1 MEALQLHHPLR
12 LLCYYPPVRH
22 HASMINWNDPLFVW
36 TVVGT
41 IAAVLGTTLG
51 VYVLWVTW
59 GARKAARAAQS
70 SARKRSLI
78 EELEGASQ
86 KSNQLG
92 DLLHHQQWFA
102 VQMRIQEI
110 SSACIQILSR
120 WPDGLSEEKRDDLV
134 TAAQLARSIAARVS
148 ATGFD
153 GLSERA
159 RLVGV
164 QLRLSDRISS
174 ALGEARKTDERT
186 PIQP

>member
-1 MEALQLHHPLR
+1 
-12 LLCYYPPVRH
+12 
-22 HASMINWNDPLFVW
+22 MINWHDPLFVW

-41 IAAVLGTTLG
+41 VAAVAGTILG

-59 GARKAARAAQS
+59 GARKAARAAQA
-70 SARKRSLI
+70 SARKRSLV
-78 EELEGASQ
+78 EELESANQ

-102 VQMRIQEI
+102 VHMRIQEI
-110 SSACIQILSR
+110 QSVCTQILNR
-120 WPDGLSEEKRDDLV
+120 WPDGLSEKRRDDLV

-153 GLSERA
+153 GISERA
-159 RLVGV
+159 KLVGV

-186 PIQP
+186 PIQQ